1 MYEIVFHSGV
11 ETVQQINKFDLH
23 YFSAHKMSKIFAVDE
38 EAPPPQNSTAT
49 PKEFLSYQGW
59 WGARVRK
66 YAKSPD
72 DMEGLEKLKES
83 VLNDYTAWTVFVALL
98 MTVDFAALMVSPGN
112 YAPHDNEKVVE
123 ILKYI
128 YIGSFALAAMSSLS
142 AAFAGIQG
150 YNLYNGVPVDM
161 LDLAISKSW
170 DMPHPTH
177 YGSTAACATMVGM
190 AVGIYLLFGIGES
203 MLLFFCPC

>member
-1 MYEIVFHSGV
+1 MNKVFA
-11 ETVQQINKFDLH
+11 T
-23 YFSAHKMSKIFAVDE
+23 DE
-38 EAPPPQNSTAT
+38 EAPPPQTSAT

-72 DMEGLEKLKES
+72 DMEGLEKLKEA

-112 YAPHDNEKVVE
+112 YAPHDNEKVIE

-128 YIGSFALAAMSSLS
+128 YIGCFALAAMSSLS

-161 LDLAISKSW
+161 LDLAISQSW
-170 DMPHPTH
+170 DMPHPTQ

-190 AVGIYLLFGIGES
+190 TVGIYLLFGIGES
-203 MLLFFCPC
+203 MLFVSSLRADFSLVQSFI